1 MVTPI
6 FAILGDVVG
15 LLKSIRR
22 LFGAG
27 PSATM
32 RVAPDDL

>member
-1 MVTPI
+1 
-6 FAILGDVVG
+6 VVG

-22 LFGAG
+22 LFGAC

-32 RVAPDDL
+32 RVAPDDP